1 MGQDIIINVQARR
14 YCKMSKFTKIAVLA
28 AMAVCL
34 VLSAG
39 TGAMAGKVIMKM
51 GTSTQPDHIYNEG
64 LRYFKKLV
72 ETGTKG
78 AIEVQVFPANQL
90 GAERELVEGLQL
102 GTVQGTMTSTGPM
115 GNFLPGIKVFNL
127 PFLFKDRKS
136 CYAVLDGPV
145 GEGIAKKL
153 LPLGIRSLGW
163 CENGF
168 RNVTNSKRPINK
180 PADMDGLKIRVMEDD
195 LFIISMKAL
204 GASPLP
210 MAFSELYT
218 ALEQKTVD
226 AQENPLAVIYSS
238 RFFEVQKYLAMTGH
252 FYSPAMLLVSE
263 SFFKSLTPDQQ
274 KVVLDAGKK
283 TRDFERK
290 LSMEADQKLEAAC
303 KAKGM
308 QVSHPDKAPFMKAV
322 TGVYTNPKVVK
333 AIGGGNAKKGQALID
348 SVKKA
353 VDAVK

>member
-1 MGQDIIINVQARR
+1 M
-14 YCKMSKFTKIAVLA
+14 TKRKKTAMVIAMALMALIAFSPA
-28 AMAVCL
+28 AMAKIV
-34 VLSAG
+34 
-39 TGAMAGKVIMKM
+39 MKM
-51 GTSTQPDHIYNEG
+51 GTSTQPDHIYNQG
-64 LRYFKKLV
+64 LRYFEKLV
-72 ETGTKG
+72 EKGTNG
-78 AIEVQVFPANQL
+78 AIDVQIFPANQL

-115 GNFLPGIKVFNL
+115 GNFLPEIKVFNL

-145 GEGIAKKL
+145 GQEIAKKL
-153 LPLGIRSLGW
+153 IPLGIRSLGW

-180 PADMDGLKIRVMEDD
+180 PEDMKGLKIRVMEDD

-263 SFFKSLTPDQQ
+263 SFFKSLTPAQQ
-274 KVVLDAGKK
+274 KVLIEAGAK
-283 TRDFERK
+283 TRDYERK
-290 LSMEADQKLEAAC
+290 LSMEADQSLEA
-303 KAKGM
+303 KLKEKGM
-308 QVSHPDKAPFMKAV
+308 IITHPDKKPFMEAV
-322 TGVYTNPKVVK
+322 ASVYTNPKVMK
-333 AIGGGNAKKGQALID
+333 AIGGGDAKKGKALIEK
-348 SVKKA
+348 VKAAAMAAK
-353 VDAVK
+353 